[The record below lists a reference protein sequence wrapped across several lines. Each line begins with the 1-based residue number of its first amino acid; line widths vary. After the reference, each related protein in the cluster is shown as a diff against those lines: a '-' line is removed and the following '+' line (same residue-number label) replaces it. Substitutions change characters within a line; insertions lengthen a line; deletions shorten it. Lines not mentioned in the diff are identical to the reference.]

1 MVTVTRRGYIGL
13 PVERTDAIEKAQ
25 GKAQYVDDLRRPD
38 MWYGAV
44 VRSPVSHGFIEGLDR
59 DPDFDWS
66 RVVLVTPED
75 IPGRNVVESLV
86 HDMPFLAS
94 QEVRYRGE
102 PVALVAAPTR
112 EAARAAAAAVKPRIR
127 AAPSLTVPDDVVR
140 IYKEG
145 GELEYLWRQDIR
157 KGDVERGFREA
168 EIVVEREY
176 RTGYA
181 EQLYLE
187 PQGMIA
193 VPQEDGGVLI
203 EGSMQCPYY
212 VHPELCAL
220 LNLPPEK
227 VRVRQTVV
235 GGAFGGKEDFPSL
248 IAGYCALL
256 ALKSGRAVKMVFD
269 REEDILFTTKR
280 HPSWVRHRTGLT
292 RDGRITGW
300 QVDFLLIGGAYA
312 TLSPVVLARGI
323 IHATIGYRC
332 DNVLIEGRVVRT
344 HMPPSGAFR
353 GFGAPQA
360 FWALES
366 HVDELAEA
374 CGMRPDE
381 FRLRNAYRAGDTMAT
396 GQKVPEEYGGPA
408 VLRKALEQSRFE
420 ARFAHCSRGSTLT
433 DRWYGI
439 GLAYFCHGAGFTGD
453 GEARIKA
460 RAAVELAGGGEGGPL
475 VVIRASSTEMGQGAQ
490 TVLRQIVA
498 EALGV
503 PIESVSYPLP
513 DTALVPDSG
522 PTVASRTTMVVGAVL
537 YDAAA
542 AMKKALEGFV
552 SQQFFDGADCVL
564 EEGVFRSGSGQAVD
578 FERAVQDYL
587 RTAERQQRFEA
598 VFSLPPGSQ
607 WDQEHFRGDA
617 YPDYSWACYVAEV
630 EVERAT
636 LAIRPIRVTAV
647 LDIGRVV
654 NPVLAEGQVEGGL
667 VQGLGYAMMEK
678 VGVRDGL
685 FEADRL
691 QTYIVPGV
699 LDIPEIRITFL
710 EYPYRYSGPGAK
722 GLGELPL
729 NGVAP
734 AIGNA
739 LKHAVGRRIHDLPLT
754 PEKLFRA
761 IEERLVEQ

>member
-1 MVTVTRRGYIGL
+1 MVTVTRRGYVGL
-13 PVERTDAIEKAQ
+13 PVERTDAIEKVQ
-25 GKAQYVDDLRRPD
+25 GKARYVGDVRRPN
-38 MWYGAV
+38 MWYGAI
-44 VRSPVSHGFIEGLDR
+44 VRSPVSHGFVEGLER
-59 DPDFDWS
+59 DPHFDWS
-66 RVVLVTPED
+66 GVVLVTPDD
-75 IPGRNVVESLV
+75 IPGSNVVESLV
-86 HDMPFLAS
+86 RDMPFLAAK
-94 QEVRYRGE
+94 EVRYRGE

-112 EAARAAAAAVKPRIR
+112 EAAHAAAAAVKPRIR
-127 AAPSLTVPDDVVR
+127 RVPALTEPDEVVR
-140 IYKEG
+140 VFKAG
-145 GELEYLWRQDIR
+145 GELEYLWSQEIR
-157 KGDVERGFREA
+157 KGDAEQGLREA
-168 EIVVEREY
+168 RIVVEREY

-181 EQLYLE
+181 EQLYIE

-193 VPQEDGGVLI
+193 VPQEDGGVLV

-212 VHPELCAL
+212 VQPELCAL

-235 GGAFGGKEDFPSL
+235 GGGFGGKEEFPSL
-248 IAGYCALL
+248 LAGYCALL
-256 ALKSGRAVKMVFD
+256 ALKSGRAVKIVFD

-292 RDGRITGW
+292 REGRITGW
-300 QVDFLLIGGAYA
+300 RVDFLLIGGAYA

-323 IHATIGYRC
+323 IHAAIGYRC
-332 DNVLIEGRVVRT
+332 DDVVVQGRVVRT
-344 HMPPSGAFR
+344 NMPPSGAFR

-381 FRLRNAYRAGDTMAT
+381 FRLRNIYRGGDTTTT
-396 GQKVPEEYGGPA
+396 GQRVPEQYGGPA
-408 VLRKALEQSRFE
+408 VLRKALELSRFG
-420 ARFAHCSRGSTLT
+420 ARYAHCSRGRTMS

-453 GEARIKA
+453 GEARIRA
-460 RAAVELAGGGEGGPL
+460 RAAVELARGPEGGPA

-498 EALGV
+498 DALAV
-503 PIESVSYPLP
+503 PIDRVRYPLP

-537 YDAAA
+537 YDAAV
-542 AMKKALEGFV
+542 AMKKALQRFV
-552 SQQFFDGADCVL
+552 SRNFFDGEGCVL
-564 EEGVFRSGSGQAVD
+564 EEGTFSSETGRSLD
-578 FERAVQDYL
+578 FTRAALDYL
-587 RTAERQQRFEA
+587 RTTGVQQRFEA
-598 VFSLPPGSQ
+598 VFSLPPGTQ
-607 WDQEHFRGDA
+607 WDQERFRGDA

-636 LAIRPIRVTAV
+636 LAIGPIKITAV

-654 NPVLAEGQVEGGL
+654 NPVLAEGQVQGGL
-667 VQGLGYAMMEK
+667 VQGIGYALMEK
-678 VGVRDGL
+678 VGVAEGL
-685 FEADRL
+685 FEAARM
-691 QTYIVPGV
+691 QTYIVPGA
-699 LDIPEIRITFL
+699 LDIPEIRVTFV
-710 EYPYRYSGPGAK
+710 ECPYPYSATGAK

-729 NGVAP
+729 NGAAP
-734 AIGNA
+734 AVGNA
-739 LKHAVGRRIHDLPLT
+739 LKHAVGRRIHDLPVT

-761 IEERLVEQ
+761 IERKGDAP